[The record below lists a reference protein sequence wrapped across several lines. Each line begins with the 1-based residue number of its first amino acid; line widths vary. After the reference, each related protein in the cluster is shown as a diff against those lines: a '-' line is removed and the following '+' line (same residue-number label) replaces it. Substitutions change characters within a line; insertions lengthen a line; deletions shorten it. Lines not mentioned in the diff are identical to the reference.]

1 MRARRCLTL
10 LIVLLKAFHDLR
22 KRLNVL
28 YTHEDDV
35 FAEFLIEELLLHLNV
50 LQHATDRG

>member
-1 MRARRCLTL
+1 MRARRFLTL
-10 LIVLLKAFHDLR
+10 LIILVDAFHDLR
-22 KRLNVL
+22 RRSNVL